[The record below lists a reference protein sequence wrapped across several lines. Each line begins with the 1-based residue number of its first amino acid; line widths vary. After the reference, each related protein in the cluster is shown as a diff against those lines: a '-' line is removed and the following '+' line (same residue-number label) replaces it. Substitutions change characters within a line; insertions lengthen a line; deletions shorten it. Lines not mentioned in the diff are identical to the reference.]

1 MKIVQAH
8 NLKFRSYHI
17 CYMKLE
23 RDTKIFCLIFVYT
36 KKFQMK
42 YNSLRYS
49 NILVKKYP
57 KITDWRGKTKR

>member
-1 MKIVQAH
+1 
-8 NLKFRSYHI
+8 
-17 CYMKLE
+17 MKLE